1 MPILRNSKTG
11 AVVSCSEHTAAL
23 LGGEWVPADA
33 VEAPVDKVVVP
44 DVTEVASEEVTV
56 PETVFEAEEVP
67 EEKPAARGKA
77 TTK

>member
-11 AVVSCSEHTAAL
+11 AVVSCSERTASL

-33 VEAPVDKVVVP
+33 VVVP
-44 DVTEVASEEVTV
+44 DAAEVVPEEVLV
-56 PETVFEAEEVP
+56 PETVTEAEEVP